1 MVIEHLFLEKT
12 GLDFNTFYKKY
23 RPKLIWYLMK
33 MSNDMIE
40 AEEVADEGITKAI
53 DEIEKYEQDKSQFS
67 TWLFTITKRLMIQR
81 IKIKR
86 KFESIET
93 EQQEG
98 MALGDFLVADN
109 RNTTLL
115 DDRLSQQIEIIKR
128 RIPEL
133 PKKYAIVL
141 QMREIDG
148 LSYQE
153 ITDILGI
160 NLNTTKSQIKQGR
173 AALRRKIKDD
183 FDKLERSTFWDV
195 DQDQ

>member
-1 MVIEHLFLEKT
+1 MIEHLFLEKT

-81 IKIKR
+81 IKTKR
-86 KFESIET
+86 RFESIEA

-98 MALGDFLVADN
+98 VALGDFLVADN
-109 RNTTLL
+109 RNTMMV
-115 DDRLSQQIEIIKR
+115 DDRLTQQVEIIKR

-133 PKKYAIVL
+133 PKKYAKVL

-173 AALRRKIKDD
+173 AMLCRRIKAD
-183 FDKLERSTFWDV
+183 FDKLERSSFWDI
-195 DQDQ
+195 DQNQ